1 MKIRSLIIGRNVRV
15 GLEDNRYLEKNVL
28 AKNNSEQESK
38 IVRIARELH

>member
-1 MKIRSLIIGRNVRV
+1 MKIRSLTIERNVRV